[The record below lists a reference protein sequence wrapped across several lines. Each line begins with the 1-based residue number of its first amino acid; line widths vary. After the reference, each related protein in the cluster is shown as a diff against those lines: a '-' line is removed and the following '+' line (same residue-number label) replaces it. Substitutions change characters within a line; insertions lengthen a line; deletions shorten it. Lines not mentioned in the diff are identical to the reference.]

1 MSSFCTRRQRS
12 TRQQTTGQRASRQRN
27 PRKVKDKAM
36 TIEPLDDRVLVEV
49 DDSSTSQV
57 SAGGIYLP
65 DTAKEKPRI
74 GLVLAVGTD
83 EDLQEKV
90 KVGNRV
96 LYGKYSGDEVE
107 LDRKKVLVLQRNE
120 ILALVRD

>member
-1 MSSFCTRRQRS
+1 M
-12 TRQQTTGQRASRQRN
+12 
-27 PRKVKDKAM
+27 K
-36 TIEPLDDRVLVEV
+36 IEPLDDRVLVEV
-49 DDSSTSQV
+49 EDSNGSQM

-83 EDLQEKV
+83 EDLREKV
-90 KVGNRV
+90 KVGDRV

-107 LDRKKVLVLQRNE
+107 MDHKKVLVLQRNE
-120 ILALVRD
+120 LLALVRD

>member
-1 MSSFCTRRQRS
+1 
-12 TRQQTTGQRASRQRN
+12 
-27 PRKVKDKAM
+27 M

-49 DDSSTSQV
+49 EESVGPQRSP
-57 SAGGIYLP
+57 GGIYLP

-83 EDLQEKV
+83 EDLREKV
-90 KVGNRV
+90 KVGDRV

-107 LDRKKVLVLQRNE
+107 MDHKKVLVLQRNE
-120 ILALVRD
+120 LLALVRP

>member
-1 MSSFCTRRQRS
+1 
-12 TRQQTTGQRASRQRN
+12 
-27 PRKVKDKAM
+27 M

-49 DDSSTSQV
+49 EESSGPQV
-57 SAGGIYLP
+57 SPGGFYLP

-83 EDLQEKV
+83 EDLREKV
-90 KVGNRV
+90 KVGDRV

-107 LDRKKVLVLQRNE
+107 MDHKKVLVLQRNE
-120 ILALVRD
+120 LLALVRN

>member
-1 MSSFCTRRQRS
+1 
-12 TRQQTTGQRASRQRN
+12 
-27 PRKVKDKAM
+27 M

-49 DDSSTSQV
+49 EDSNGPQV
-57 SAGGIYLP
+57 SASGIYLP

-83 EDLQEKV
+83 DDLREKV
-90 KVGNRV
+90 KVGDRV

-107 LDRKKVLVLQRNE
+107 MDHKKFLVLQRNE
-120 ILALVRD
+120 LLALVRN